1 MGILSTRS
9 SSRKFPGQA
18 KSDTSVAN
26 HEINLSPDGGTQDQ
40 DEADMAKLGMRQQT
54 KVSRWMYPSKIDAN
68 PSLTVR
74 LEKIWTSYNT
84 GLHNHHDVHMGIGSS
99 VSIRMSYYIATR

>member
-9 SSRKFPGQA
+9 SSGKFPDQA

-26 HEINLSPDGGTQDQ
+26 NEIDLSPDGGTQDQ

-54 KVSRWMYPSKIDAN
+54 KVSRWMYPSKNRYKHFTDY
-68 PSLTVR
+68 T
-74 LEKIWTSYNT
+74 
-84 GLHNHHDVHMGIGSS
+84 
-99 VSIRMSYYIATR
+99 IREDLD

>member
-9 SSRKFPGQA
+9 SSRKHPGQV

-26 HEINLSPDGGTQDQ
+26 HEIDLSANGGTQDQ

-54 KVSRWMYPSKIDAN
+54 KVSRWMY
-68 PSLTVR
+68 L
-74 LEKIWTSYNT
+74 
-84 GLHNHHDVHMGIGSS
+84 
-99 VSIRMSYYIATR
+99 SIQNLY

>member
-1 MGILSTRS
+1 MSSIIETGQSTIMGILSTRS
-9 SSRKFPGQA
+9 SARKFPGQA

-54 KVSRWMYPSKIDAN
+54 KVSRWTYPSKNRYKPFADR
-68 PSLTVR
+68 T
-74 LEKIWTSYNT
+74 
-84 GLHNHHDVHMGIGSS
+84 
-99 VSIRMSYYIATR
+99 IREDLD